1 MIKELFFS
9 QTTLLAPLLILTI
22 LFDNWFSAK
31 SHKTDIKQ
39 AIIRIIFYFSLT
51 AIFCFGIYYYH
62 GIVTAGLFMT
72 GYILEYSLSID
83 NLFIF
88 FLIIKVF
95 DVKKHTNFILSYG
108 IIITVILRL
117 IFIKLG
123 YEAIER
129 FDWMLIIFGLI
140 LMYSAYKILKP
151 KKEMD
156 KDSVKNS
163 VIYKVIE
170 YFIAI
175 DKTSDT
181 ENMFIKKNN
190 KIFGTKLFIAMIFI
204 VISDIV
210 CSVDSIPAIFG
221 ITTDIFII
229 YSSNIFA
236 VLGLRSAYILLLPLV
251 DRFKYLEYGLIL
263 ILFFIGFKLII
274 SYFYYDLI
282 SVTITFTFT
291 IFIILSSVVFS
302 MLKK

>member
-9 QTTLLAPLLILTI
+9 QTTFLAPLLILTI

-31 SHKTDIKQ
+31 SQKTEVKQ

-51 AIFCFGIYYYH
+51 IIFGFGIYYYH
-62 GIVTAGLFMT
+62 GIIKAGLFMT

-95 DVKKHTNFILSYG
+95 DVKKNVNFILSYG

-129 FDWMLIIFGLI
+129 FDWVLIIFGLI

-163 VIYKVIE
+163 IVYKIIE

-175 DKTSDT
+175 DKTSDAKY
-181 ENMFIKKNN
+181 MFIKKNN
-190 KIFGTKLFIAMIFI
+190 QIFGTKLFIAMIFI

-229 YSSNIFA
+229 YSSNVFA

-263 ILFFIGFKLII
+263 VLFFIGLKLII
-274 SYFYYDLI
+274 SYFYHDLI
-282 SVTITFTFT
+282 SVSATLIFTVMI
-291 IFIILSSVVFS
+291 IFSSVVFS
-302 MLKK
+302 VFKK